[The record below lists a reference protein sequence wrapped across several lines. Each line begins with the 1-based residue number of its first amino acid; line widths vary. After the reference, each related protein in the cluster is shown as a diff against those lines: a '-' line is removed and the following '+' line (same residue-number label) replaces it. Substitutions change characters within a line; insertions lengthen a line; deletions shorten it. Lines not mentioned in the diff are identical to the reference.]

1 MIHKKKLYVNLVIPK
16 YALSS
21 KNDDDI
27 SKNEDDDDV
36 LNNDDDDDVNDV
48 SDGEE

>member
-27 SKNEDDDDV
+27 SKNEDDDD
-36 LNNDDDDDVNDV
+36 LNFIFVRKI
-48 SDGEE
+48 S